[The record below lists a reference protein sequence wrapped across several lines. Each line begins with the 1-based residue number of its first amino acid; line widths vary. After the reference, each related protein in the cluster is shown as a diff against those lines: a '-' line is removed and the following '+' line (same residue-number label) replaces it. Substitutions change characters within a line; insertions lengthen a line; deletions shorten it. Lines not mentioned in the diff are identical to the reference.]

1 MFRFA
6 VFPCSIFALLLTAA
20 AGSGATLPVTR
31 ATLSNGL
38 QVIVV
43 HDPLAPVVTTVM
55 NYRIGGDDEPID
67 GLAHATEH
75 MMFRGSK
82 TVTES
87 QLSDIS
93 AITGGNND
101 ADTQNEITQY
111 FFTMPSQ
118 YLDIALRLESSR
130 VRDANLDQKDWK
142 IERGAILNE
151 VTQDNS
157 LATER
162 GFRRITRGLLGGTPY
177 ANDVLGTI
185 HGFKD
190 QINAPQLRQFYRAW
204 YHPNNAV
211 LIITGNVDGPST
223 IERVKRYF
231 GAIPAAPLPARKTV
245 ALRPVKPAVYHEDSE
260 QPYGLIIRGYR
271 FPGFDDKDYAA
282 SQILE
287 SVLSNQRSELFQ
299 LVIDGKSL
307 FTQFQSQDFP
317 RASIG
322 IAVNVVPVTKN
333 ATTAD
338 DEMRAVFAAYRRQGI
353 PADLVEVAKKRAI
366 ADAEYKGN
374 SIEGLAF
381 AWSQAVA
388 VQGLRD
394 PDDFL
399 SALRRVS
406 VDDVNRVMRKYVVDS
421 NAVAAYMVP
430 KNLGK
435 INPNAPQEKA
445 AESNKLNLTHHDPL
459 PSWAISLL
467 THLRVPAQTIFP
479 TDTHLANGLRLI
491 VVPETITHTV
501 IVHGQI
507 QSNAAIQAP
516 AGKDGVAD
524 MTAQL
529 MPYGTTT
536 YSRVAFRAEL
546 DKIAAEANPGT
557 DFSLQT
563 PSGAFDRGLQL
574 LADEE
579 LHPAFPA
586 DSFATVKQ
594 QTVDAYKGQ
603 DTAPDH
609 LVEVALANALYPLG
623 DPARRFATAKSAQA
637 VGLDDVKAYF
647 GSVYRPDMTTVVVI
661 GDVTPSAARATVEK
675 YFGDWKAAGPK
686 PVVDPSP
693 VPDSKASDVSVPAT
707 GRVQSSVRLSE
718 TLKLTR
724 LDPDWASLRVA
735 TAVLGSGGNSILFHD
750 LRDTHGYVYGAGS
763 QLAAEKT
770 RSVFNVNFASDPQKV
785 APAQALALK
794 DIVGMQQKALPLND
808 VVFGKAMLVSAV
820 PIQQQSYDGV
830 TNALLRYASLDLP
843 LNQDRIDAAR
853 TLRVTPAIVREV
865 MARWIRPADFARV
878 IEGPLPK

>member
-6 VFPCSIFALLLTAA
+6 FFPGTVFALLLTAA
-20 AGSGATLPVTR
+20 AGLGASLPVTR
-31 ATLSNGL
+31 GTLPNGL
-38 QVIVV
+38 QVVVV

-82 TVTES
+82 TVSES

-118 YLDIALRLESSR
+118 YLDIALRLEASR
-130 VRDANLDQKDWK
+130 VRDANMDQKDWS

-162 GFRRITRGLLGGTPY
+162 GFRRITLGLLGGTPY

-185 HGFKD
+185 HGFK
-190 QINAPQLRQFYRAW
+190 QEINAPQLRNLYRTW

-211 LIITGNVDGPST
+211 LVITGDVDGPAT
-223 IERVKRYF
+223 IARVKHYF
-231 GAIPAAPLPARKTV
+231 GAIPGAPLPARKPV
-245 ALRPVKPAVYHEDSE
+245 VLHPVKPAVYHEDSE
-260 QPYGLIIRGYR
+260 QPYALIIRGYR
-271 FPGFDDKDYAA
+271 FPGFADKDYAA

-333 ATTAD
+333 AAAAD
-338 DEMRAVFAAYRRQGI
+338 AEMRSVFAAYRRQGI

-406 VDDVNRVMRKYVVDS
+406 VDDVNRVMRKYVVDT

-430 KNLGK
+430 KNVGK
-435 INPNAPQEKA
+435 INPNAAQQKA
-445 AESNKLNLTHHDPL
+445 PESNKLTLTHHDPL
-459 PSWAISLL
+459 PSWALALL
-467 THLRVPAQTIFP
+467 KHLNVPAQTIYP
-479 TDTHLANGLRLI
+479 TDTRLANGLRLI
-491 VVPETITHTV
+491 VVPETITKTV
-501 IVHGQI
+501 VVHGQVRT
-507 QSNAAIQAP
+507 NP
-516 AGKDGVAD
+516 AMQTPPGKDGVAD

-546 DKIAAEANPGT
+546 DKIAAETNPGT
-557 DFSLQT
+557 DFTLQT
-563 PSGAFDRGLQL
+563 PSGSFDRGLQL

-594 QTVDAYKGQ
+594 QSVDAYKGQ
-603 DTAPDH
+603 DAAPDH

-623 DPARRFATAKSAQA
+623 DPARRFPTAKSAQTVA
-637 VGLDDVKAYF
+637 LDDVKNYYGA
-647 GSVYRPDMTTVVVI
+647 VYRPDMTTIVVI
-661 GDVTPSAARATVEK
+661 GNLTPSGARAAVEK
-675 YFGDWKAAGPK
+675 YFGEWKATGPK

-693 VPDSKASDVSVPAT
+693 VPNSKASDVSVPAT
-707 GRVQSSVRLSE
+707 GRVQSSVHLSE
-718 TLKLTR
+718 TLTLTR

-735 TAVLGSGGNSILFHD
+735 NAVLGSGGNSILFHD
-750 LRDTHGYVYGAGS
+750 LRDRHGYVYGAGS

-770 RSVFNVNFASDPQKV
+770 RSVFNLTFASDPDKV
-785 APAQALALK
+785 APAQALAFK
-794 DIVGMQQKALPLND
+794 DITGMQQNPLPLND
-808 VVFGKAMLVSAV
+808 IVFGKAMLVSIV

-853 TLRVTPAIVREV
+853 TLRVTPAIVRDV
-865 MARWIRPADFARV
+865 MARWIRPGDFARV
-878 IEGPLPK
+878 IEGPVPK